1 LPGCRFGCSGRQPVR
16 RRATATRSGHNGG
29 EARGS
34 ALAVLPDLGSR
45 LLSASTVVAY
55 VAVGAAA
62 ILTTSVA
69 GAARAALGWVLSRDG
84 DRQREE
90 EGAPKE

>member
-1 LPGCRFGCSGRQPVR
+1 
-16 RRATATRSGHNGG
+16 
-29 EARGS
+29 
-34 ALAVLPDLGSR
+34 
-45 LLSASTVVAY
+45 VVAY